1 MSRQT
6 RPAPRALFLS
16 LLSIACV
23 ACGSGHAEEGHH
35 EEAHHPIVLTSP
47 AVMDFPTSE
56 EYVAQIHARRHVEVR
71 ALDEGY
77 LRAIPV
83 QEGQAVTAGQ
93 VMFRL
98 LPVVYRARLDG
109 HRAELNLAE
118 IRLRN
123 ARQLFEQHVVS
134 DQELAMAEAERD
146 RAQAENDLADA
157 EFRFTNII
165 APFDGIMDRQYVQE
179 GSLVEAG
186 DMLTTVSDNSV
197 MWVYFNVPE
206 ADYLRFRAIPEATD
220 PANPQALRIPE
231 VRIEL
236 RLANGDL
243 FDQTAA
249 ETLTIESTFD
259 NATGNIQFRA
269 DFANPTGLL
278 RHGQT
283 GTLVINETLHDVLVI
298 PQRAVF
304 DILDKQ
310 YVFVVGSDGVV
321 HQREIAVSDESDDV
335 FVIRQGISAT
345 DRIVLEGVRQV
356 HDGERIES
364 PEFRSS
370 DEALSH
376 LKQHAE

>member
-1 MSRQT
+1 VLLEQLPSVSDADLREVE
-6 RPAPRALFLS
+6 LS
-16 LLSIACV
+16 
-23 ACGSGHAEEGHH
+23 
-35 EEAHHPIVLTSP
+35 
-47 AVMDFPTSE
+47 
-56 EYVAQIHARRHVEVR
+56 
-71 ALDEGY
+71 
-77 LRAIPV
+77 
-83 QEGQAVTAGQ
+83 
-93 VMFRL
+93 
-98 LPVVYRARLDG
+98 PVVYRARLDG

-356 HDGERIES
+356 HDGERLEH

-370 DEALSH
+370 DEALSN